1 MTLNTHFLFYKT
13 LQNTF
18 EKKKRFNKE
27 SSHYSRKIITP
38 DLVSITQNTSTT
50 WMFTNIHVTPDLV
63 SITQNTST
71 TWLFTSIHV

>member
-18 EKKKRFNKE
+18 ELFFFNKE

-38 DLVSITQNTSTT
+38 DFLVSITQNTSTT